1 MYIINKCSGIFL
13 VFISDYNWHR
23 ERLHRLWPV
32 FISPSLREVKG
43 GHSLQSA
50 NHGLRICM
58 NAAALC
64 RAAPW
69 AKYRPTFTSHN
80 DRSTLTGHGL
90 LASLHRKL
98 SENSKNISDYKK
110 GKWIELLSW
119 FYKFFINPNWHVA
132 GHFYPPCNFGIEF
145 CQLNLYKKFTNFFGG
160 ENWQQLD

>member
-1 MYIINKCSGIFL
+1 MYLSLITTGQESGFIVFGQFL
-13 VFISDYNWHR
+13 YPHHCEKSKGATPFNLQITACAFAWT
-23 ERLHRLWPV
+23 P
-32 FISPSLREVKG
+32 PLRCA
-43 GHSLQSA
+43 S
-50 NHGLRICM
+50 
-58 NAAALC
+58 
-64 RAAPW
+64 PW

-98 SENSKNISDYKK
+98 SENSKNISEDKK

-160 ENWQQLD
+160 ENWQQLE